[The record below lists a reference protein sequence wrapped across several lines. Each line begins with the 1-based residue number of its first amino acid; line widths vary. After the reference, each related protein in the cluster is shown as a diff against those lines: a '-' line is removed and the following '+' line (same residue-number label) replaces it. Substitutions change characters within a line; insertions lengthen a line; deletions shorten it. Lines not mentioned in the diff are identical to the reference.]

1 MKESGS
7 KKEVC
12 MKALV
17 FDQPGIENLKMTEVK
32 DPKPERGQVLI
43 KVKMAGVNPID
54 ALVVTVIPSN
64 PMPHI
69 PGGEFAGTVEEIGD
83 GVTSIKPGDRVTVYS
98 RMFDGSCDMCLSGRE
113 NLCRNGS
120 IISIASNGGFSEYT
134 VVEEKNVVKIGDEI
148 SWEIAASLPVAAL
161 TPYHALNRAEL
172 ARGENFVVFGASG
185 NTGLFALQF
194 ARERGATVMA
204 VSDKDWVSGYGAD
217 YVVPRESV
225 LPEVARITSNKMAD
239 VVLNSLGENVWEN
252 SYSVL
257 GTDGRLVSF
266 GVLTGKN
273 VALDLG
279 SLYSKQVKL
288 IGSTGGRMKEFI
300 DLVANANRY
309 KVKVWKKFGLDE
321 GAEAIR
327 ALRSKER
334 DGRIL
339 IEL

>member
-1 MKESGS
+1 
-7 KKEVC
+7 

-17 FDQPGIENLKMTEVK
+17 FDQPGLENLKITEAK
-32 DPKPERGQVLI
+32 EPKPERGQVLI

-69 PGGEFAGTVEEIGD
+69 PGGEFAGIVEEVGD

-98 RMFDGSCDMCLSGRE
+98 RIFDGICDMCLSGKE
-113 NLCRNGS
+113 NLCRNGF
-120 IISIASNGGFSEYT
+120 IISVGSNGGFSEYT

-148 SWEIAASLPVAAL
+148 SWEMAASLPVAAL

-172 ARGENFVVFGASG
+172 VRGENFVAFGASG

-194 ARERGATVMA
+194 AKERGATVMA
-204 VSDKDWVSGYGAD
+204 VSSKDWVSGYGAD
-217 YVVPRESV
+217 YLVQRESV
-225 LPEVARITSNKMAD
+225 QAEVARITSNKMAD
-239 VVLNSLGENVWEN
+239 VVLNSLGESVWEN
-252 SYSVL
+252 SCSIL

-288 IGSTGGRMKEFI
+288 IGSTGGTMKEFV

-309 KVKVWKKFGLDE
+309 KVRVWKKFGLEE

>member
-1 MKESGS
+1 
-7 KKEVC
+7 

-32 DPKPERGQVLI
+32 EPKPERGQVLI

-69 PGGEFAGTVEEIGD
+69 PGGEFAGTVEEVGD

-98 RMFDGSCDMCLSGRE
+98 RMFDGNCDMCLSESE
-113 NLCRNGS
+113 NLCRNGF
-120 IISIASNGGFSEYT
+120 IISVGSNGGFSEYT

-148 SWEIAASLPVAAL
+148 SREMAASLPVAAL

-172 ARGENFVVFGASG
+172 VRGENFVAFGASG

-194 ARERGATVMA
+194 AKERGATVVA
-204 VSDKDWVSGYGAD
+204 VSSKAWVSGYGAD
-217 YVVPRESV
+217 YLVPRESV
-225 LPEVARITSNKMAD
+225 QAEVARITSNKMAD
-239 VVLNSLGENVWEN
+239 VVLNSLGESVWEN
-252 SYSVL
+252 SCSIL
-257 GTDGRLVSF
+257 GTDGSLVSF

-288 IGSTGGRMKEFI
+288 IGSTGGTMKEFV

-309 KVKVWKKFGLDE
+309 KVRVWKKFGLEE